1 MPGFLEGT
9 VKLIELHKS
18 ERWRGDAFVI
28 RSELTPLLNRLNEN
42 IRNLISL
49 ERKAIGE
56 VSAATAEIYSSER
69 LKFIIAGLLV
79 AIVISVLALNAP
91 VEAARAGEQGRG
103 FAVVATEVR
112 NLASRSAT
120 AAKEIKELIQDS
132 VHKVH
137 AGSELVNRSGDTLG
151 KIVDE
156 VKQVGTI
163 VAEIASASSEQ
174 ASGIDQINR
183 AVSEMDQMTQQN
195 ANLAQQTSSAS
206 TAMNAKTQEM
216 RERIGFFKL

>member
-79 AIVISVLALNAP
+79 AIVISVLALNAS